1 MQIAFI
7 GGGNMATAL
16 IAGLLRNRRPGISI
30 SVADPSEDAR
40 KRLRSDFGI
49 NTVEFAAEIVSDADV
64 IVLAIKPQV
73 MPTVLAGLKGKI
85 LPTQLVLS
93 IAAGTAISTISGA
106 LHPEQAVVRSMPN
119 TPALIGAGIA
129 GLCANQY
136 CKPHHREQAERVL
149 SAGGESVW
157 IEDERLMDAVTAVS
171 GSGPAY
177 FFLLA
182 EALAK
187 AGEQLGLPADV
198 ASQLATK
205 TCIGAGAMLAKTPDG
220 PTELRKRVTSPGG
233 TTQAAIESFE
243 QGGLRELVLKAVK
256 SAEQRGFELSQSKS

>member
-16 IAGLLRNRRPGISI
+16 ISGLLRNKRPGISI

-40 KRLRSDFGI
+40 KRLRSNFGI
-49 NTVEFAAEIVSDADV
+49 ETQDSAAAVVVNADV

-73 MPTVLAGLKGKI
+73 MPLVLKELKGKI

-93 IAAGTAISTISGA
+93 IAAGTSISTISGA

-129 GLCANQY
+129 GLYANAF
-136 CKPHHREQAERVL
+136 CKQHHRDQAERVL

-157 IEDERLMDAVTAVS
+157 IDSEQLMDAVTAVS

-177 FFLLA
+177 FFLLT
-182 EALAK
+182 EALAR

-198 ASQLATK
+198 ATKLATR
-205 TCIGAGAMLAKTPDG
+205 TCIGAGAMLANTTDSPA
-220 PTELRKRVTSPGG
+220 ELRKHVTSPGG
-233 TTQAAIESFE
+233 TTQAAIEAFE
-243 QGGLRELVLKAVK
+243 KGGLRELVLKAAE
-256 SAEQRGFELSQSKS
+256 SAEQRGLELSRAES

>member
-16 IAGLLRNRRPGISI
+16 ISGLLRNKRPGISI

-49 NTVEFAAEIVSDADV
+49 DTREFATEIVADADV

-73 MPTVLAGLKGKI
+73 MPVVLAELKGKI

-106 LHPEQAVVRSMPN
+106 LHPEQAIVRSMPN

-129 GLCANQY
+129 GLCANEY
-136 CKPHHREQAERVL
+136 CKQHHRDQAERVL
-149 SAGGESVW
+149 AAGGESVW
-157 IEDERLMDAVTAVS
+157 IEGEQLMNAVTAVS

-182 EALAK
+182 EALAN

-198 ASQLATK
+198 ASKLAVK
-205 TCIGAGAMLAKTPDG
+205 TCIGAGAMLADTLDSPA
-220 PTELRKRVTSPGG
+220 ELRKRVTSPGG

-243 QGGLRELVLKAVK
+243 KGGLRELVLEAAK
-256 SAEQRGFELSQSKS
+256 SAEQRGLELSQAKS